1 MLDFSDLTDE
11 ILTKLNSV
19 NACFEYA
26 FEVCGQESLRLSLKM
41 STFFSWLISTSNS
54 TTFLPLRMKCQ
65 LLWQWFGTKLWIMDF
80 YWITGLDISSSF
92 QLSRQLNRDGLNI
105 FLLGF
110 ELNAHVSCINL
121 VSEKVLETTESGFW
135 NDVAVFQ
142 GQSESPLLLWARL
155 SGRLPCPY
163 IRARIHH
170 FHWLVGDHDG
180 AGERCSCM
188 EKPGILKQS
197 EVQGVWTTTLE

>member
-1 MLDFSDLTDE
+1 MLA
-11 ILTKLNSV
+11 LNMLLKFV
-19 NACFEYA
+19 VEL
-26 FEVCGQESLRLSLKM
+26 LRLSLKM

-80 YWITGLDISSSF
+80 YWIIGLDISSSF

-110 ELNAHVSCINL
+110 ELNAHISYINL
-121 VSEKVLETTESGFW
+121 ESKKVLETTESSFW

-142 GQSESPLLLWARL
+142 EQGKMSLLCF
-155 SGRLPCPY
+155 SDPGSQVG
-163 IRARIHH
+163 
-170 FHWLVGDHDG
+170 FHLLISV
-180 AGERCSCM
+180 
-188 EKPGILKQS
+188 PGS
-197 EVQGVWTTTLE
+197 TTSTGW